1 MKLVICQPH
10 HFELWNPPPWIATR
24 LHEEF
29 PDVNAVLLPEYDHLQ
44 EEIADAEVFVGL
56 SLRPKQFTAAHKL
69 LWIHS
74 PAAGVHQLMMPA
86 VVESSVLVTNAARV
100 HGPVV
105 AEHAFALL
113 MGLAKRLP
121 HAMRLQASR
130 SWGQQALWEGFPK
143 PRELTGGTVCLVGM
157 GSIGSEFAQRAR
169 WFGMTVMAVREH
181 AEMGAGTADEV
192 FSTERL
198 DDVLPGADYVV
209 IAAPLTAATRGLI
222 NERRLA
228 LMKKDSYLINV
239 SRGALV
245 DEPALIQALREK
257 SIGGAAL
264 DVFSVEPLPADSALW
279 QLENLLITPHSAA
292 LTESLWERHYQFLA
306 QNLRRFLSGQELLG
320 LVEKTLGY

>member
-10 HFELWNPPPWIATR
+10 RFELWNPPPWIASR

-29 PDVNAVLLPEYDHLQ
+29 PDVHAVLLPQYDHLQ
-44 EEIADAEVFVGL
+44 EEITDAEIFVGL
-56 SLRPKQFTAAHKL
+56 SLRPKQFTAARKL
-69 LWIHS
+69 RWIHS
-74 PAAGVHQLMMPA
+74 PAAAVHQLMMPEL
-86 VVESSVLVTNAARV
+86 VQSNVLLTNAARV

-113 MGLAKRLP
+113 LGLAKRLP
-121 HAMRLQASR
+121 HAMRLQASQ

-143 PRELTGGTVCLVGM
+143 PRELAGGTVCLVGL
-157 GSIGSEFAQRAR
+157 GSIGSEFALRAR
-169 WFGMTVMAVREH
+169 SFEMRVMAVREH
-181 AEMGAGTADEV
+181 AELGAGAADEV

-198 DDVLPGADYVV
+198 DDVLPRADYVV

-222 NERRLA
+222 DERRLA
-228 LMKKDSYLINV
+228 LMKKDAYLINV

-245 DEPALIQALREK
+245 DEPALIKALREK

-264 DVFSVEPLPADSALW
+264 DVFSAEPLPPGSPLW
-279 QLENLLITPHSAA
+279 QLENLLITPHTAA
-292 LTESLWERHYQFLA
+292 LTERLWERHYQFLA

-320 LVEKTLGY
+320 VVEKNLGY